1 MTAMGGVLH
10 TKASSDV
17 SFVIVKN
24 VLAAKYKVFRFL
36 TYKCILN
43 LFLKCEG
50 TAIPSLFIFS
60 PLSSFVCACVCVCD
74 EPHFEREFYEIL
86 CFYISLLMFSYLLLE
101 GIPGHTSF
109 YWFLSQS

>member
-43 LFLKCEG
+43 LFLK
-50 TAIPSLFIFS
+50 
-60 PLSSFVCACVCVCD
+60 
-74 EPHFEREFYEIL
+74 
-86 CFYISLLMFSYLLLE
+86 
-101 GIPGHTSF
+101 
-109 YWFLSQS
+109 